1 MGLSATIYKRPH
13 GQQIEVTMSNITPED
28 EEWYR
33 SNNIKVGFEEITLE
47 QLVIY
52 AEYGET
58 DEESDEIIYLVPSG
72 EECIVSMSKIRT
84 KIEGIINANK

>member
-1 MGLSATIYKRPH
+1 MGLPATVYKRPH
-13 GQQIEVTMSNITPED
+13 GQQIEITMSNITPED

-33 SNNIKVGFEEITLE
+33 LNNIKVGFEEITPE

-58 DEESDEIIYLVPSG
+58 DGEPDEINYLVPSG
-72 EECIVSMSKIRT
+72 EQCIISMSKIRT